1 MFSRLQS
8 RSWTTATLSLVV
20 LVLTAGMADGQQ
32 ESERPA
38 VRSETATDDAMVSL
52 LDGRRLHLKCA
63 GAGEPTVI
71 LDAGLGLDSSIW
83 ARVQPGLAEITRTCA
98 YDRAGYGRSDP
109 GPLPRDYARRTSD
122 LLELLDATAETGP
135 FVLVAHSA
143 AEVSARLAVVSRREV
158 IAGLVLVDPGADL
171 ETLTGIGPVWATAHE
186 AGQSA
191 ALKCIRATAAG
202 EMRPGNAIYVECGS
216 PPTDG
221 PLGSREMAAAVL
233 SENEP
238 DPTGMGEVKT
248 AAGSLGDVPV
258 IVLTAANKFG
268 ANEGAA
274 PTETIPLRRAW
285 SEAGARIAASSTR
298 GEQRMVQDA
307 SHVIQFEEPQA
318 VIDAVRDVLEM
329 TRSGTARA
337 GPTS

>member
-1 MFSRLQS
+1 MFSRLHD
-8 RSWTTATLSLVV
+8 RSWATATLSLAVMAA
-20 LVLTAGMADGQQ
+20 TAGMAVAQQ
-32 ESERPA
+32 ELESPA
-38 VRSETATDDAMVSL
+38 VRDEAATDDALVSL

-63 GAGEPTVI
+63 GAGTPTVI

-83 ARVQPGLAEITRTCA
+83 TRVQPELAEITRTCA
-98 YDRAGYGRSDP
+98 YDRAGYGQSDP

-122 LLELLDATAETGP
+122 LLELLDATVEKGP

-143 AEVSARLAVVSRREV
+143 AEVSARLAVQQRRQA

-171 ETLTGIGPVWATAHE
+171 ETLTSIGPVWAAAHE

-202 EMRPGNAIYVECGS
+202 KMRPGSAIYLECGS

-221 PLGSREMAAAVL
+221 PPASREMATAVL

-238 DPTGMGEVKT
+238 DPMGMGEVAT
-248 AAGSLGDVPV
+248 AAGSLGDVPIV
-258 IVLTAANKFG
+258 VLTAGNKFG

-274 PTETIPLRRAW
+274 PAETMLLRRVW
-285 SEAGARIAASSTR
+285 SEAGATIAAASTR
-298 GEQRMVQDA
+298 GAQRVVQDA
-307 SHVIQFEEPQA
+307 SHVIQVEEPQA
-318 VIDAVRDVLEM
+318 VIGAVRDVVEM
-329 TRSGTARA
+329 TRSGTASLA
-337 GPTS
+337 PAS